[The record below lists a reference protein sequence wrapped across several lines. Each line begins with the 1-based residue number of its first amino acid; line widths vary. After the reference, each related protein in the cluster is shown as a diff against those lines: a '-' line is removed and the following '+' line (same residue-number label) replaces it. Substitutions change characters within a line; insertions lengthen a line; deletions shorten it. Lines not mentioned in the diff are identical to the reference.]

1 MQIKPILFINCFIN
15 MVYKAGYQCIIIAYK
30 KGYIYSYTF
39 IIIYFTKR
47 HYPIYK
53 CNIHKSTP
61 YTFTKLLFEA

>member
-1 MQIKPILFINCFIN
+1 MLFINCFIN
-15 MVYKAGYQCIIIAYK
+15 TVYKAGYQCVIIEYK

-47 HYPIYK
+47 HSSIYK
-53 CNIHKSTP
+53 CNIYKSTP